1 MTLDLLAAS
10 IHSKEHHGSL
20 ERSTA
25 LGSGVTSSVRMQD
38 ATTLPR
44 LWQPGKQ
51 NAVEITEPLSP
62 YEMLTGLL
70 VPLYAARA
78 AEEAFYGPRG
88 VTLSTSKEALLCPL
102 HRHKT

>member
-1 MTLDLLAAS
+1 
-10 IHSKEHHGSL
+10 
-20 ERSTA
+20 
-25 LGSGVTSSVRMQD
+25 MQD